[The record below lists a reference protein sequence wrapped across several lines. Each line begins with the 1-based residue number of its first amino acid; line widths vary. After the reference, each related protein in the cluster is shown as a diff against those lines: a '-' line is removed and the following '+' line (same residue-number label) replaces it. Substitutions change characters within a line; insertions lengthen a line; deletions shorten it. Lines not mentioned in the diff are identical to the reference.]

1 MAVSTAMDFEL
12 NTTRELTGRSIAV
25 GVFFRN
31 RFQSLGSLLE
41 QVLRQWQLP
50 TVNDKVRSPRLFAA
64 GIGG

>member
-1 MAVSTAMDFEL
+1 MDFEF

-25 GVFFRN
+25 GVFSNN

-50 TVNDKVRSPRLFAA
+50 TVNDKVRTVRSPPLFAA